1 MAAPSIRVVL
11 ASLFVVALLSACGGA
26 AGSSGDASPA
36 VARVAA
42 PAADL
47 SGDWVLTVE
56 TPNGTG
62 TRNVTFEQE
71 GGALSGTISSSMAA
85 GPLVGSIVGDQVSFV
100 ATVSMSSGDFDIV
113 YEATLRDGRLVD
125 GIVDLGAY
133 GSGTFTGERR

>member
-1 MAAPSIRVVL
+1 MAVFSLRAVL
-11 ASLFVVALLSACGGA
+11 ASLVVLALVSAC
-26 AGSSGDASPA
+26 AGSPGAPGGSPA

-71 GGALSGTISSSMAA
+71 GGALSGTISSSMAT

-100 ATVSMSSGDFDIV
+100 ATVSMSSGAFEIV

-125 GIVDLGAY
+125 GIVDLGDY